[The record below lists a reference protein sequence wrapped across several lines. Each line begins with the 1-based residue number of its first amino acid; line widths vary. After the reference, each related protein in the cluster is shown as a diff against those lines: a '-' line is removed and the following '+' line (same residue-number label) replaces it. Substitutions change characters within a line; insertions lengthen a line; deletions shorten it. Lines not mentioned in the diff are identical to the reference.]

1 MAAYSLTDVAFKFEK
16 HGFETL
22 IFEKKRD
29 DKYEPKKD
37 DDDDNSHPE
46 EKIVV

>member
-1 MAAYSLTDVAFKFEK
+1 MGIGVGTYSSIYISTPLVY
-16 HGFETL
+16 L
-22 IFEKKRD
+22 FEKKRD